1 MQRKTGRFLAT
12 FLPSVL
18 LIVAAL
24 VFSAGVNLGTFRRD
38 CSDALFST
46 FGVAGRKVVSSIE
59 YAVKYGKTIE
69 NFFGMERALSQLK
82 TYLPQADGVAV
93 ALPDGQVAYA
103 IGTYGFK
110 DRIGDRLTGYEQRR
124 TAGEFQRTSSFNYHD
139 TDSRSHK
146 LFLPIRDPADGR
158 WIGTLVIA
166 AGDAVIDDYVRAFER
181 QTLIFVG
188 ALGAVA
194 ILLLGGLALLPDLL
208 SSRKGDKR
216 RDSKQQG
223 AKQQGSGRA
232 ALAVAALV
240 QIAVGV
246 TGYGAFSDA
255 YLRTVENTTG
265 IVENIVA
272 TDIASVIG
280 RGATYRSFSG
290 IDDYFHEI
298 ITIVPHFKGMSLAV
312 PEGTDLPG
320 TLGSGAAPAKGDLV
334 TARALAT
341 DANLV
346 TPSLRIVIDSDYIR
360 RNTLEVVAN
369 NVTILII
376 SLMFIYELHVFVSRR
391 MRGPAEVKAGTDE
404 TAAAAAAAAATGR
417 SLAGLRFLTFL
428 LYFGMFLSASFVPVI
443 MQTFDRGLFGLA
455 PPQAAALP
463 VSAEMLCGALAILLA
478 GRISARLP
486 WRTMT
491 AAGLALAALGALT
504 SGAATDPLL
513 FIVARGLV
521 GAGTMTALMGLY
533 RLIDRIRGVDP
544 ATGAYS
550 DLFSG
555 MYVGVNCGAVVGSLL
570 ADEIGPHAVFLIAAV
585 VLLLGIAQLLLW
597 TPEPAGEAVTAAN
610 ATATAKAATA
620 PGITPP
626 GRRRVWSDASFV
638 AFLLLV
644 SVPTSACSMFL
655 IYYFPLFA
663 SGLGQPASTVGQ
675 AFLLYGLCIVYL
687 GPLLSRL
694 MRSSRVA
701 PGLPV
706 LVSGLIMAAG
716 LTTFALT
723 GSLMGAFLAIL
734 LLGLS
739 DSFGLTAQQRYLERL
754 PVVDAHGLAV
764 PQSYHLNARKIGQVL
779 GPMLFSAA
787 AVAGGVG
794 ATLIGLGLAAAL
806 LLHLALSILALR
818 RRPTMAEPA

>member
-24 VFSAGVNLGTFRRD
+24 VFSTGINLGTFRRD
-38 CSDALFST
+38 CGDALFST
-46 FGVAGRKVVSSIE
+46 FGVAGRKVVTSIE

-124 TAGEFQRTSSFNYHD
+124 TAGEFQRSSSFNYHD

-146 LFLPIRDPADGR
+146 LFLPIRDPGDGR

-166 AGDAVIDDYVRAFER
+166 AGDSVIDDYVREFER
-181 QTLIFVG
+181 HTLMLVG
-188 ALGAVA
+188 GLGGVA
-194 ILLLGGLALLPDLL
+194 ILLLGGLALLPE
-208 SSRKGDKR
+208 RGR
-216 RDSKQQG
+216 GGIGRPR
-223 AKQQGSGRA
+223 SGRA

-272 TDIASVIG
+272 TDIGSVIG

-290 IDDYFHEI
+290 IDDYFREI
-298 ITIVPHFKGMSLAV
+298 IGIVPHFKGMSLAV

-320 TLGSGAAPAKGDLV
+320 SLGSGQPAAKGDLV
-334 TARALAT
+334 TGRALAT
-341 DANLV
+341 DADFV
-346 TPSLRIVIDSDYIR
+346 TPTLRIVIDSDFIQ
-360 RNTLEVVAN
+360 RNMLEVVAN

-376 SLMFIYELHVFVSRR
+376 SLMFIYELHAFVSRR
-391 MRGPAEVKAGTDE
+391 MRLPAE
-404 TAAAAAAAAATGR
+404 AAAENGEGAAATVR
-417 SLAGLRFLTFL
+417 SLAGLRFLTFV

-455 PPQAAALP
+455 PPQAAAVP

-491 AAGLALAALGALT
+491 AAGLAVAVLGALI
-504 SGAATDPLL
+504 SGVTGDPVL

-533 RLIDRIRGVDP
+533 RLIDRIRRLDP

-570 ADEIGPHAVFLIAAV
+570 ADAIGPHAVFLIAAV
-585 VLLLGIAQLLLW
+585 VLTLGIAQLLLL
-597 TPEPAGEAVTAAN
+597 TPEPAGEAAITAAP
-610 ATATAKAATA
+610 AVAKPDGDTA
-620 PGITPP
+620 PA
-626 GRRRVWSDASFV
+626 RRVWSDGSFL

-694 MRSSRVA
+694 MRASGIA

-723 GSLMGAFLAIL
+723 GSLIGAFLAIL

-754 PVVDAHGLAV
+754 PVVDTHGLAV
-764 PQSYHLNARKIGQVL
+764 PQSYHLNARKIGQVI

-787 AVAGGVG
+787 AVAGGAG

-806 LLHLALSILALR
+806 LLHLGVSVLALR
-818 RRPTMAEPA
+818 RRPFMAKTA

>member
-12 FLPSVL
+12 FLPSIL

-24 VFSAGVNLGTFRRD
+24 VFSAGINLGTFRRD
-38 CSDALFST
+38 CGDALFST
-46 FGVAGRKVVSSIE
+46 FGVAGRKVVTSIE

-124 TAGEFQRTSSFNYHD
+124 TAGEFQRATSFNYHD

-166 AGDAVIDDYVRAFER
+166 AGDSVIDDYVRAFER
-181 QTLIFVG
+181 HTLILVG
-188 ALGAVA
+188 ALGGVA
-194 ILLLGGLALLPDLL
+194 ILLLGGLALLPDRGRGGLG
-208 SSRKGDKR
+208 RPR
-216 RDSKQQG
+216 
-223 AKQQGSGRA
+223 SGRA

-272 TDIASVIG
+272 TDIGSVIG

-290 IDDYFHEI
+290 IDDYFREI
-298 ITIVPHFKGMSLAV
+298 IGIVPHFKGMSLAV
-312 PEGTDLPG
+312 PEGADLPG
-320 TLGSGAAPAKGDLV
+320 SLGSGQPAAKGDLV
-334 TARALAT
+334 TGRALAT
-341 DANLV
+341 DADFV
-346 TPSLRIVIDSDYIR
+346 TPSLRIVIDSDFIQ
-360 RNTLEVVAN
+360 RNMLEVVAN

-376 SLMFIYELHVFVSRR
+376 SLMFIYELHAFVSRR
-391 MRGPAEVKAGTDE
+391 MRPTVETVAGTVTD
-404 TAAAAAAAAATGR
+404 AADAAAATGR
-417 SLAGLRFLTFL
+417 SLAGLRFLTFM

-455 PPQAAALP
+455 PPQAAAIP
-463 VSAEMLCGALAILLA
+463 VSVEMLCGALAILLA

-491 AAGLALAALGALT
+491 AAGLAVAVLGALV
-504 SGAATDPLL
+504 SGVTGDPVL

-533 RLIDRIRGVDP
+533 RLIDRIRRIDP

-570 ADEIGPHAVFLIAAV
+570 ADAIGPHAVFLIAAV
-585 VLLLGIAQLLLW
+585 VLTLGIGQLLLL
-597 TPEPAGEAVTAAN
+597 TPEPAGAAAIAAAAPTIATPDGEAAA
-610 ATATAKAATA
+610 A
-620 PGITPP
+620 
-626 GRRRVWSDASFV
+626 RRVWSDGSFL

-694 MRSSRVA
+694 MRSSNMA

-706 LVSGLIMAAG
+706 LASGLIMAAG

-723 GSLMGAFLAIL
+723 GSLVGAFLAIL

-754 PVVDAHGLAV
+754 PVVGTHGLAV
-764 PQSYHLNARKIGQVL
+764 PQSYHLNARKIGQVI

-787 AVAGGVG
+787 AVAGGAG

-806 LLHLALSILALR
+806 LLHLGLSVLALR
-818 RRPTMAEPA
+818 RRPFMAKTA

>member
-1 MQRKTGRFLAT
+1 MQLKTGRFLAT

-38 CSDALFST
+38 CGDALFST
-46 FGVAGRKVVSSIE
+46 FSVAGRKVVTSIE
-59 YAVKYGKTIE
+59 YAVKYGKTID
-69 NFFGMERALSQLK
+69 NFFGMERALNQLR

-93 ALPDGQVAYA
+93 ALPSGQVAYA

-110 DRIGDRLTGYEQRR
+110 DRVGDRLTGYEQRR
-124 TAGEFQRTSSFNYHD
+124 SAEEFKRNTSFNYHD
-139 TDSRSHK
+139 TDNRSYE
-146 LFLPIRDPADGR
+146 LYLAIRDPSDGR
-158 WIGTLVIA
+158 WIGTLMIA
-166 AGDAVIDDYVRAFER
+166 ASDSVIDDYVRAFER
-181 QTLIFVG
+181 HTLILVG
-188 ALGAVA
+188 ALGGVA
-194 ILLLGGLALLPDLL
+194 ILLLGGLALLPE
-208 SSRKGDKR
+208 R
-216 RDSKQQG
+216 RRG
-223 AKQQGSGRA
+223 GLGRPRSGRA
-232 ALAVAALV
+232 ALTVAALV

-272 TDIASVIG
+272 TDIGSVIG

-290 IDDYFHEI
+290 IDYYFREI
-298 ITIVPHFKGMSLAV
+298 VAIVPHFKGMSLAV
-312 PEGTDLPG
+312 PEGADLSG
-320 TLGSGAAPAKGDLV
+320 SLGFGQPAAKGDLV
-334 TARALAT
+334 TGRALAT
-341 DANLV
+341 DADFL
-346 TPSLRIVIDSDYIR
+346 TPTLRIVIDSDFIQ
-360 RNTLEVVAN
+360 RNMLEVVAN

-376 SLMFIYELHVFVSRR
+376 SLMFIYELHAFVSRR
-391 MRGPAEVKAGTDE
+391 MRPTVETVAETEAVVEGV
-404 TAAAAAAAAATGR
+404 AAAAATGR
-417 SLAGLRFLTFL
+417 SLAGLRFLTFM

-455 PPQAAALP
+455 PPQAAAIP
-463 VSAEMLCGALAILLA
+463 VSVEMLCGALAILLA

-491 AAGLALAALGALT
+491 AAGLAVAVLGALI
-504 SGAATDPLL
+504 SGVTGDPVL

-533 RLIDRIRGVDP
+533 RLIDRIRRIDP

-570 ADEIGPHAVFLIAAV
+570 ADAIGPHAVFLIAAV
-585 VLLLGIAQLLLW
+585 VLTLGIAQLLLL
-597 TPEPAGEAVTAAN
+597 TPEPEG
-610 ATATAKAATA
+610 AATIAAAA
-620 PGITPP
+620 PTVAKPDGDTAPA
-626 GRRRVWSDASFV
+626 RRVWSDGSFL

-694 MRSSRVA
+694 MRSSNVA

-706 LVSGLIMAAG
+706 LASGLIMAAG

-723 GSLMGAFLAIL
+723 GSLVGAFLAIL

-754 PVVDAHGLAV
+754 PVVGTHGLAV
-764 PQSYHLNARKIGQVL
+764 PQSYHLNARKIGQVI

-787 AVAGGVG
+787 AVAGGAG

-806 LLHLALSILALR
+806 LLHLGLSVLALR
-818 RRPTMAEPA
+818 RRPFMAKTA

>member
-24 VFSAGVNLGTFRRD
+24 VFSAGINLGTFRRD
-38 CSDALFST
+38 CGDALFST
-46 FGVAGRKVVSSIE
+46 FGVAGRKVVTSIE
-59 YAVKYGKTIE
+59 YAVKHGKTID
-69 NFFGMERALSQLK
+69 NFFGMERALNQLR

-93 ALPDGQVAYA
+93 ALPNGQIAYA

-110 DRIGDRLTGYEQRR
+110 DRVGDRLSGYEQRR
-124 TAGEFQRTSSFNYHD
+124 TAEEFKRNTSFNYHD
-139 TDSRSHK
+139 TDNRSYE
-146 LFLPIRDPADGR
+146 LYLAIRDPSDGR
-158 WIGTLVIA
+158 WIGTLMIA
-166 AGDAVIDDYVRAFER
+166 ASDLVIDDYVRAFER
-181 QTLIFVG
+181 HTLILVG
-188 ALGAVA
+188 ALGGVA
-194 ILLLGGLALLPDLL
+194 ILLLGGLALLPERGRGGLG
-208 SSRKGDKR
+208 RPR
-216 RDSKQQG
+216 
-223 AKQQGSGRA
+223 SGRA
-232 ALAVAALV
+232 ALVVAALV

-272 TDIASVIG
+272 TDVGSVIG

-290 IDDYFHEI
+290 IDDYFREI
-298 ITIVPHFKGMSLAV
+298 VAIVPHFKGMSLAV
-312 PEGTDLPG
+312 PEGADLSG
-320 TLGSGAAPAKGDLV
+320 SLGFGQPAAKGDLV
-334 TARALAT
+334 TGRALAT
-341 DANLV
+341 DADFL
-346 TPSLRIVIDSDYIR
+346 TPTLRIVIDSDFIQ
-360 RNTLEVVAN
+360 RNMLEVIAN

-376 SLMFIYELHVFVSRR
+376 SLMFIYELHAFVSRR
-391 MRGPAEVKAGTDE
+391 IRLPAETGTETEVVAGAD
-404 TAAAAAAAAATGR
+404 AAAATGR
-417 SLAGLRFLTFL
+417 SLAGLRFLTFM

-443 MQTFDRGLFGLA
+443 MQTFDRGLFALA
-455 PPQAAALP
+455 PPQAAAIP
-463 VSAEMLCGALAILLA
+463 VSVEMLCGALAILLA

-491 AAGLALAALGALT
+491 AAGLAVAVLGALI
-504 SGAATDPLL
+504 SGVTGDPVL

-533 RLIDRIRGVDP
+533 RLIDRIRRIDP

-570 ADEIGPHAVFLIAAV
+570 ADAIGPHAVFLIAAI
-585 VLLLGIAQLLLW
+585 VLTLGIAQLLLL
-597 TPEPAGEAVTAAN
+597 TPEPAGAA
-610 ATATAKAATA
+610 AIPADAPTVAKPDGETA
-620 PGITPP
+620 PA
-626 GRRRVWSDASFV
+626 RRVWSDGSFL

-694 MRSSRVA
+694 MRSSNVA

-706 LVSGLIMAAG
+706 LASGLIMAAG

-723 GSLMGAFLAIL
+723 GSLVGAFLAIL

-754 PVVDAHGLAV
+754 PVVGTHGLAV
-764 PQSYHLNARKIGQVL
+764 PQSYHLNARKIGQVI

-787 AVAGGVG
+787 AVAGGAG

-806 LLHLALSILALR
+806 LLHLGLSVLALR
-818 RRPTMAEPA
+818 RRPFVAKTA

>member
-24 VFSAGVNLGTFRRD
+24 VFSAGINLGTFRRD
-38 CSDALFST
+38 CGDALFST
-46 FGVAGRKVVSSIE
+46 FSVAGRKVVTSIE
-59 YAVKYGKTIE
+59 YAVKYGKTID
-69 NFFGMERALSQLK
+69 NFFGMERALNQLR

-93 ALPDGQVAYA
+93 ALPNGQVAYA

-110 DRIGDRLTGYEQRR
+110 DRVGDRLSGYEQRR
-124 TAGEFQRTSSFNYHD
+124 TAEEFKRNTSFNYHD
-139 TDSRSHK
+139 TDNRSYE
-146 LFLPIRDPADGR
+146 LYLSIRDPSDGR
-158 WIGTLVIA
+158 WIGTLMIA
-166 AGDAVIDDYVRAFER
+166 ASDSVIDDYVRAFER
-181 QTLIFVG
+181 HTLILVG
-188 ALGAVA
+188 ALGGAA
-194 ILLLGGLALLPDLL
+194 ILLLGGLALLPE
-208 SSRKGDKR
+208 RGR
-216 RDSKQQG
+216 G
-223 AKQQGSGRA
+223 ALGRPRSGRP

-272 TDIASVIG
+272 TDIGSVIG

-290 IDDYFHEI
+290 IDDYFREI
-298 ITIVPHFKGMSLAV
+298 IGIVPHFKGMSLAV
-312 PEGTDLPG
+312 SEGADLSG
-320 TLGSGAAPAKGDLV
+320 SLGSGQPAAKGDLV
-334 TARALAT
+334 TGRALAT
-341 DANLV
+341 DADFV
-346 TPSLRIVIDSDYIR
+346 TPTLRIVIDSDFIQ
-360 RNTLEVVAN
+360 RNMLEVIAN

-376 SLMFIYELHVFVSRR
+376 SLMFIYELHAFVSRR
-391 MRGPAEVKAGTDE
+391 MRLTDGRKAVETDGAEDG
-404 TAAAAAAAAATGR
+404 AAATVR
-417 SLAGLRFLTFL
+417 SLAGLRFLTFV

-455 PPQAAALP
+455 QPQAAAIP
-463 VSAEMLCGALAILLA
+463 VSVEMLCGALAILLA

-491 AAGLALAALGALT
+491 AAGLAIAVLGALV
-504 SGAATDPLL
+504 SGVTGDPLL

-533 RLIDRIRGVDP
+533 RLIDRIRRIDP
-544 ATGAYS
+544 ATVAYS

-570 ADEIGPHAVFLIAAV
+570 ADAIGPHAVFLIAAV
-585 VLLLGIAQLLLW
+585 VLTLGIAQLLLL
-597 TPEPAGEAVTAAN
+597 TPEPAGAA
-610 ATATAKAATA
+610 AISAAAPTVANPDGDTA
-620 PGITPP
+620 PP
-626 GRRRVWSDASFV
+626 RRVWSDGSFL

-694 MRSSRVA
+694 MRSSNVA

-706 LVSGLIMAAG
+706 LASGLIMAAG

-723 GSLMGAFLAIL
+723 GSLVGAFLAIL

-754 PVVDAHGLAV
+754 PVVGTHGLAI
-764 PQSYHLNARKIGQVL
+764 PQSYHLNARKIGQVI

-787 AVAGGVG
+787 AVAGGAG

-806 LLHLALSILALR
+806 LLHLGLSVLALR
-818 RRPTMAEPA
+818 RRPFMAKTA

>member
-38 CSDALFST
+38 CGDALFST
-46 FGVAGRKVVSSIE
+46 FGVAGRKVVTSIE

-124 TAGEFQRTSSFNYHD
+124 TAGEFQHSPSFNYHD
-139 TDSRSHK
+139 TDNRSHK
-146 LFLPIRDPADGR
+146 LFLPIRDPGDGR

-166 AGDAVIDDYVRAFER
+166 AGDAVIDNYVREFER
-181 QTLIFVG
+181 HTLIFVG

-194 ILLLGGLALLPDLL
+194 ILLLGGLALLPE
-208 SSRKGDKR
+208 RKAAG
-216 RDSKQQG
+216 RDGTG
-223 AKQQGSGRA
+223 APRSGRPHSGRPHSGRT

-240 QIAVGV
+240 QITVGV

-272 TDIASVIG
+272 TDIASIIG
-280 RGATYRSFSG
+280 RGATYRSLSG
-290 IDDYFHEI
+290 IDDYFREI
-298 ITIVPHFKGMSLAV
+298 IAIVPHFKGMSLAV
-312 PEGTDLPG
+312 PEGADLPG
-320 TLGSGAAPAKGDLV
+320 SLGSGQPAARGDLV
-334 TARALAT
+334 TGRALAT
-341 DANLV
+341 DADLV
-346 TPSLRIVIDSDYIR
+346 TPTLRIVIDSDYIQ
-360 RNTLEVVAN
+360 RNVLEVVAN

-376 SLMFIYELHVFVSRR
+376 SLMFIYELHAFVSRR
-391 MRGPAEVKAGTDE
+391 MRRPVEAKAETEGVGG
-404 TAAAAAAAAATGR
+404 AAATTGR
-417 SLAGLRFLTFL
+417 SLAGLRFLTFM

-443 MQTFDRGLFGLA
+443 MQTFDSGLFGLA
-455 PPQAAALP
+455 PPQAAAIP

-491 AAGLALAALGALT
+491 AAGLAIAALGALT
-504 SGAATDPLL
+504 SGLTGDPVL
-513 FIVARGLV
+513 FVVARGLV

-533 RLIDRIRGVDP
+533 RLIDRVRRVDP

-570 ADEIGPHAVFLIAAV
+570 ADEIGPQAVFLIAAV
-585 VLLLGIAQLLLW
+585 VLALGIAQLLLL
-597 TPEPAGEAVTAAN
+597 TPEPTGEAVPPVA
-610 ATATAKAATA
+610 AATA
-620 PGITPP
+620 AVAKPDAAAPG
-626 GRRRVWSDASFV
+626 RRVWSDRSFL

-694 MRSSRVA
+694 MRSSGVA

-706 LVSGLIMAAG
+706 LASGLIMAAG

-754 PVVDAHGLAV
+754 PVVGTHGLAV
-764 PQSYHLNARKIGQVL
+764 PQSYHLNARKIGQVI

-787 AVAGGVG
+787 AVAGGAG

-806 LLHLALSILALR
+806 LLHLALSILSLR
-818 RRPTMAEPA
+818 RRPAVTGTA

>member
-24 VFSAGVNLGTFRRD
+24 VFSAGINLGTFRRD
-38 CSDALFST
+38 CGDALFST
-46 FGVAGRKVVSSIE
+46 FGVAGRKVVTSIE

-124 TAGEFQRTSSFNYHD
+124 TAGEFQRATSFNYHD

-166 AGDAVIDDYVRAFER
+166 AGDSVIDDYVRAFER
-181 QTLIFVG
+181 HTLILVG
-188 ALGAVA
+188 ALGGVA
-194 ILLLGGLALLPDLL
+194 ILLLGGLALLPE
-208 SSRKGDKR
+208 R
-216 RDSKQQG
+216 RRG
-223 AKQQGSGRA
+223 GLGRPRSGRA

-272 TDIASVIG
+272 TDIGSVIG

-290 IDDYFHEI
+290 IDDYFREI
-298 ITIVPHFKGMSLAV
+298 IGIVPHFKGMSLAV
-312 PEGTDLPG
+312 PEGADLSG
-320 TLGSGAAPAKGDLV
+320 SLGSGQPAAKGDLV
-334 TARALAT
+334 TGRALAT
-341 DANLV
+341 DADFV
-346 TPSLRIVIDSDYIR
+346 TPTLRIVIDSDFIQ
-360 RNTLEVVAN
+360 RNMLEVVAN

-376 SLMFIYELHVFVSRR
+376 SLMFIYELHAFVSRR
-391 MRGPAEVKAGTDE
+391 MRPTVETVAETEAVVAGAD
-404 TAAAAAAAAATGR
+404 AAAATGQ
-417 SLAGLRFLTFL
+417 SLAGLRFLTFM

-455 PPQAAALP
+455 PPQAAAIP
-463 VSAEMLCGALAILLA
+463 VSVEMLCGALAILLA

-491 AAGLALAALGALT
+491 AAGLAVAVLGALV
-504 SGAATDPLL
+504 SGMTGDPVL

-533 RLIDRIRGVDP
+533 RLIDRIRRIDP

-570 ADEIGPHAVFLIAAV
+570 ADAIGPHAVFLIAAV
-585 VLLLGIAQLLLW
+585 VLTLGIGQLLLL
-597 TPEPAGEAVTAAN
+597 TPEPAGAA
-610 ATATAKAATA
+610 AIAALAPAAAKPDGDTA
-620 PGITPP
+620 PT
-626 GRRRVWSDASFV
+626 RRVWSDGSFL

-694 MRSSRVA
+694 MRSSDLA

-706 LVSGLIMAAG
+706 LASGLIMAAG

-723 GSLMGAFLAIL
+723 GSLVGAFLAIL

-754 PVVDAHGLAV
+754 PVVGTHGLAV
-764 PQSYHLNARKIGQVL
+764 PQSYHLNARKIGQVI

-806 LLHLALSILALR
+806 LLHLGLSVLALR
-818 RRPTMAEPA
+818 RRPFMAKTA

>member
-38 CSDALFST
+38 CGDALFST
-46 FGVAGRKVVSSIE
+46 FGVAGRKVVTSIE

-124 TAGEFQRTSSFNYHD
+124 TAGEFQHSPSFNYHD
-139 TDSRSHK
+139 TDNRSHK
-146 LFLPIRDPADGR
+146 LFLPIRDPGDGR

-166 AGDAVIDDYVRAFER
+166 AGDAVIDNYVRDFER
-181 QTLIFVG
+181 HTLIFVG
-188 ALGAVA
+188 GLGAVA
-194 ILLLGGLALLPDLL
+194 ILLLGGLALLPA
-208 SSRKGDKR
+208 RN
-216 RDSKQQG
+216 
-223 AKQQGSGRA
+223 ASGRPHSGRT

-240 QIAVGV
+240 QISVGV

-272 TDIASVIG
+272 TDIASIIG

-290 IDDYFHEI
+290 IDDYFREI
-298 ITIVPHFKGMSLAV
+298 IAIVPHFKGMSLAV
-312 PEGTDLPG
+312 PEGADLPG
-320 TLGSGAAPAKGDLV
+320 SLGSGQPAARGDLV
-334 TARALAT
+334 TGRALAT
-341 DANLV
+341 DADLV
-346 TPSLRIVIDSDYIR
+346 TPTLRIVIDSDYIQ
-360 RNTLEVVAN
+360 RNVLEVVAN

-376 SLMFIYELHVFVSRR
+376 SLMFIYELHAFFSRR
-391 MRGPAEVKAGTDE
+391 MRRPMEAKTEAEGVGSSP
-404 TAAAAAAAAATGR
+404 AATDR
-417 SLAGLRFLTFL
+417 SLAGLRFLTFM

-443 MQTFDRGLFGLA
+443 MQTFDSGLFGLA
-455 PPQAAALP
+455 PPQAAAIP

-491 AAGLALAALGALT
+491 AAGLAVAALGALT
-504 SGAATDPLL
+504 SGLTGDPVL
-513 FIVARGLV
+513 FVVARGLL

-533 RLIDRIRGVDP
+533 RLIDRVRRVDP

-585 VLLLGIAQLLLW
+585 VLTLGIAQLLLL
-597 TPEPAGEAVTAAN
+597 TPEPTGEAAPVAA
-610 ATATAKAATA
+610 AAAATA
-620 PGITPP
+620 AVDKPDAAAAG
-626 GRRRVWSDASFV
+626 RRVWSDGSFL

-663 SGLGQPASTVGQ
+663 SGLGKPASTVGQ

-694 MRSSRVA
+694 MRSSGVA

-706 LVSGLIMAAG
+706 LASGLIMAAG

-754 PVVDAHGLAV
+754 PVVGTHGLAV
-764 PQSYHLNARKIGQVL
+764 PQSYHLNARKIGQVI

-787 AVAGGVG
+787 AVAGGAG

-806 LLHLALSILALR
+806 LLHLALSFLSLR
-818 RRPTMAEPA
+818 RRPVVTGTA

>member
-1 MQRKTGRFLAT
+1 MQRKTSRFLAT

-24 VFSAGVNLGTFRRD
+24 VFSAGINLGTFRRD
-38 CSDALFST
+38 CGDALFST
-46 FGVAGRKVVSSIE
+46 FSVAGRKVVTSIE
-59 YAVKYGKTIE
+59 YAVKYGKTID
-69 NFFGMERALSQLK
+69 NFFGMERALNQLR

-93 ALPDGQVAYA
+93 ALPNGQVAYA

-110 DRIGDRLTGYEQRR
+110 DRVGDRLSGYEQRR
-124 TAGEFQRTSSFNYHD
+124 ATEEFKRNTSFNYHD
-139 TDSRSHK
+139 TDNQSYE
-146 LFLPIRDPADGR
+146 LYLAIRDPSDGR
-158 WIGTLVIA
+158 WIGTLMIA
-166 AGDAVIDDYVRAFER
+166 ASDSVIDDYVRAFER
-181 QTLIFVG
+181 HTLILVG
-188 ALGAVA
+188 TLGAAA
-194 ILLLGGLALLPDLL
+194 ILLLGGLALLPERGRGDLGKP
-208 SSRKGDKR
+208 R
-216 RDSKQQG
+216 
-223 AKQQGSGRA
+223 SGRA

-272 TDIASVIG
+272 TDIGSVIG

-290 IDDYFHEI
+290 IDDYFREI
-298 ITIVPHFKGMSLAV
+298 IAIVPHFKGMSLAV
-312 PEGTDLPG
+312 PEGADLPG
-320 TLGSGAAPAKGDLV
+320 SLGSGQSAAKGDLV
-334 TARALAT
+334 TGRSLAT
-341 DANLV
+341 DADFV
-346 TPSLRIVIDSDYIR
+346 TPTLRIVIDSDFIQ
-360 RNTLEVVAN
+360 RNMLEVIAN

-376 SLMFIYELHVFVSRR
+376 SLMFIYELHAFVSRR
-391 MRGPAEVKAGTDE
+391 MRLPAGTMAE
-404 TAAAAAAAAATGR
+404 GAAGWQDGAAATVR
-417 SLAGLRFLTFL
+417 SLAGLRFLTFV

-455 PPQAAALP
+455 QPQAAAIP

-491 AAGLALAALGALT
+491 AAGLAIAVLGALV
-504 SGAATDPLL
+504 SGVTGDPVL

-533 RLIDRIRGVDP
+533 RLIDRIRRIDP

-570 ADEIGPHAVFLIAAV
+570 ADAIGPHAVFLIAAV
-585 VLLLGIAQLLLW
+585 VLTLGIAQLLLL
-597 TPEPAGEAVTAAN
+597 TPEPAGEAAIPPAA
-610 ATATAKAATA
+610 AVAKSDGDTA
-620 PGITPP
+620 PA
-626 GRRRVWSDASFV
+626 RRVWSDGSFL

-694 MRSSRVA
+694 MRSSNVA

-706 LVSGLIMAAG
+706 LASGLIMAAG

-723 GSLMGAFLAIL
+723 GSLVGAFLAIL

-754 PVVDAHGLAV
+754 PVVGTHGLAV
-764 PQSYHLNARKIGQVL
+764 PQSYHLNARKIGQVI

-787 AVAGGVG
+787 AVAGGAG

-806 LLHLALSILALR
+806 LLHLGLSFLALR
-818 RRPTMAEPA
+818 RRPFMAKTA

>member
-1 MQRKTGRFLAT
+1 MQRKTSRFLAT

-24 VFSAGVNLGTFRRD
+24 VFSAGINLGTFRRD
-38 CSDALFST
+38 CGDALFST
-46 FGVAGRKVVSSIE
+46 FGVAGRKVVTSIE

-124 TAGEFQRTSSFNYHD
+124 TAGEFQRATSFNYHD

-166 AGDAVIDDYVRAFER
+166 AGDSVIDDYVRAFER
-181 QTLIFVG
+181 HTLILVG
-188 ALGAVA
+188 ALGGVA
-194 ILLLGGLALLPDLL
+194 ILLLGGLALLPERGRGGLG
-208 SSRKGDKR
+208 RPR
-216 RDSKQQG
+216 
-223 AKQQGSGRA
+223 SGRA

-272 TDIASVIG
+272 TDIGSVIG

-290 IDDYFHEI
+290 IDDYFREI
-298 ITIVPHFKGMSLAV
+298 IGIVPHFKGMSLAV
-312 PEGTDLPG
+312 PEGADLSG
-320 TLGSGAAPAKGDLV
+320 SLGSGQPAAKGDLV
-334 TARALAT
+334 TGRALAT
-341 DANLV
+341 DADFV
-346 TPSLRIVIDSDYIR
+346 TPTLRIVIDSDFIQ
-360 RNTLEVVAN
+360 RNMLEVVAN

-376 SLMFIYELHVFVSRR
+376 SLMFIYELHAFVSRR
-391 MRGPAEVKAGTDE
+391 MRPTVETVTETEAVAAGAD
-404 TAAAAAAAAATGR
+404 AAAATGR
-417 SLAGLRFLTFL
+417 SLAGLRFLTFV

-455 PPQAAALP
+455 PPQAAAIP
-463 VSAEMLCGALAILLA
+463 VSVEMLCGALAILLA

-491 AAGLALAALGALT
+491 AAGLAVAVLGALV
-504 SGAATDPLL
+504 SGVTGDPVL

-533 RLIDRIRGVDP
+533 RLIDRIRRIDP

-570 ADEIGPHAVFLIAAV
+570 ADAIGPHAVFLIAAV
-585 VLLLGIAQLLLW
+585 VLTLGIAQLLLL
-597 TPEPAGEAVTAAN
+597 TPEPAGAAAIAALAPAV
-610 ATATAKAATA
+610 AKPDGDTA
-620 PGITPP
+620 PT
-626 GRRRVWSDASFV
+626 RRVWSDGSFL

-694 MRSSRVA
+694 MRSSNLA

-706 LVSGLIMAAG
+706 LASGLIMAAG

-723 GSLMGAFLAIL
+723 GSLVGAFLAIL

-754 PVVDAHGLAV
+754 PVVGTHGLAV
-764 PQSYHLNARKIGQVL
+764 PQSYHLNARKIGQVI

-787 AVAGGVG
+787 AVAGGAG

-806 LLHLALSILALR
+806 LLHLGLSVLALR
-818 RRPTMAEPA
+818 RRPFMAKTA

>member
-24 VFSAGVNLGTFRRD
+24 VFSAGINLGTFRRD
-38 CSDALFST
+38 CGDALFST
-46 FGVAGRKVVSSIE
+46 FSVAGRKVVTSIE
-59 YAVKYGKTIE
+59 YAVKYGKTID
-69 NFFGMERALSQLK
+69 NFFGMERALNQLR

-93 ALPDGQVAYA
+93 ALPNGQVAYA

-110 DRIGDRLTGYEQRR
+110 DRVGDRLSGYEQRR
-124 TAGEFQRTSSFNYHD
+124 TAEEFKRNTSFNYHD
-139 TDSRSHK
+139 TDNRSYE
-146 LFLPIRDPADGR
+146 LYLSIRDPSDGR
-158 WIGTLVIA
+158 WIGTLMIA
-166 AGDAVIDDYVRAFER
+166 ASDSVIDDYVRAFER
-181 QTLIFVG
+181 HTLILVG
-188 ALGAVA
+188 ALGGAA
-194 ILLLGGLALLPDLL
+194 ILLLGGLALLPE
-208 SSRKGDKR
+208 RGR
-216 RDSKQQG
+216 G
-223 AKQQGSGRA
+223 ALGRPRSGRP

-272 TDIASVIG
+272 TDIGSVIG

-290 IDDYFHEI
+290 IDDYFREI
-298 ITIVPHFKGMSLAV
+298 IGIVPHFKGMSLAV
-312 PEGTDLPG
+312 SEGADLSG
-320 TLGSGAAPAKGDLV
+320 SLGSGQPAAKGDLV
-334 TARALAT
+334 TGRALAT
-341 DANLV
+341 DADFV
-346 TPSLRIVIDSDYIR
+346 TPTLRIVIDSDFIQ
-360 RNTLEVVAN
+360 RNMLEVIAN

-376 SLMFIYELHVFVSRR
+376 SLMFIYELHAFVSRR
-391 MRGPAEVKAGTDE
+391 MRRMDGRKAVETDGAEDG
-404 TAAAAAAAAATGR
+404 AAATVR
-417 SLAGLRFLTFL
+417 SLAGLRFLTFV

-455 PPQAAALP
+455 QPQAAAIP
-463 VSAEMLCGALAILLA
+463 VSVEMLCGALAILLA

-491 AAGLALAALGALT
+491 AAGLAIAVLGALV
-504 SGAATDPLL
+504 SGVTGDPLL

-533 RLIDRIRGVDP
+533 RLIDRIRRIDP
-544 ATGAYS
+544 ATVAYS

-570 ADEIGPHAVFLIAAV
+570 ADAIGPHAVFLIAAV
-585 VLLLGIAQLLLW
+585 VLTLGIAQLLLL
-597 TPEPAGEAVTAAN
+597 TPEPAGAA
-610 ATATAKAATA
+610 AIAAAAPTVANPDGDTA
-620 PGITPP
+620 PP
-626 GRRRVWSDASFV
+626 RRVWSDGSFL

-694 MRSSRVA
+694 MRSSNVA

-706 LVSGLIMAAG
+706 LASGLIMAAG

-723 GSLMGAFLAIL
+723 GSLVGAFLAIL
-734 LLGLS
+734 FLGLS

-754 PVVDAHGLAV
+754 PVVGTHGLAI
-764 PQSYHLNARKIGQVL
+764 PQSYHLNARKIGQVI

-787 AVAGGVG
+787 AVAGGAG

-806 LLHLALSILALR
+806 LLHLGLSVLALR
-818 RRPTMAEPA
+818 RRPFMAKTA

>member
-24 VFSAGVNLGTFRRD
+24 VFSAGINLGTFRRD
-38 CSDALFST
+38 CGDALFST
-46 FGVAGRKVVSSIE
+46 FSVAGRKVVTSIE
-59 YAVKYGKTIE
+59 YAVKYGKTID
-69 NFFGMERALSQLK
+69 NFFGMERALNQLR

-93 ALPDGQVAYA
+93 ALPNGQVAYA

-110 DRIGDRLTGYEQRR
+110 DRVGDRLSGYEQRR
-124 TAGEFQRTSSFNYHD
+124 TSEEFKHNTSFNYHD
-139 TDSRSHK
+139 TDNRSYE
-146 LFLPIRDPADGR
+146 LYLPIRDPSDGR
-158 WIGTLVIA
+158 WIGTLMIA
-166 AGDAVIDDYVRAFER
+166 ASDSVIDEYVRAFER
-181 QTLIFVG
+181 HTLIFVG
-188 ALGAVA
+188 ALGGVA
-194 ILLLGGLALLPDLL
+194 ILLLGGLALLPERGRG
-208 SSRKGDKR
+208 SSERPR
-216 RDSKQQG
+216 
-223 AKQQGSGRA
+223 SGRA

-272 TDIASVIG
+272 TDIGSVIG

-290 IDDYFHEI
+290 IDDYFREI
-298 ITIVPHFKGMSLAV
+298 VAIVPHFKGMSLAV
-312 PEGTDLPG
+312 PEGADLSG
-320 TLGSGAAPAKGDLV
+320 SLGSGQPAAKGDLV
-334 TARALAT
+334 TGRALAT
-341 DANLV
+341 DADFV
-346 TPSLRIVIDSDYIR
+346 TPTLRIVIDSDFIQ
-360 RNTLEVVAN
+360 RNMLEVVAN

-376 SLMFIYELHVFVSRR
+376 SLMFIYELHAFVSRR
-391 MRGPAEVKAGTDE
+391 MRPTVETVTETEAEAVAVVAGAD
-404 TAAAAAAAAATGR
+404 AAAATGR
-417 SLAGLRFLTFL
+417 SLAGLRFLTFV

-455 PPQAAALP
+455 PPQAAAVP
-463 VSAEMLCGALAILLA
+463 VSVEMLCGALAILLA

-491 AAGLALAALGALT
+491 AAGLAVAVLGAVV
-504 SGAATDPLL
+504 SGMTGDPLL

-533 RLIDRIRGVDP
+533 RLIDRIRRIDP

-570 ADEIGPHAVFLIAAV
+570 ADAIGPHAVFLIAAV
-585 VLLLGIAQLLLW
+585 VLTLGIGQLLLL
-597 TPEPAGEAVTAAN
+597 TPEPAGAAAIAAAAPAVAA
-610 ATATAKAATA
+610 AKPDGDTA
-620 PGITPP
+620 PA
-626 GRRRVWSDASFV
+626 RRVWSDGSFL

-694 MRSSRVA
+694 MRSSNLA

-706 LVSGLIMAAG
+706 LASGLIMAAG

-723 GSLMGAFLAIL
+723 GSLVGAFLAIL

-754 PVVDAHGLAV
+754 PVVGTHGLAV
-764 PQSYHLNARKIGQVL
+764 PQSYHLNARKIGQVI

-787 AVAGGVG
+787 AVAGGAG

-806 LLHLALSILALR
+806 LLHLGLSALALR
-818 RRPTMAEPA
+818 RRPFMAKTA

>member
-18 LIVAAL
+18 LIAAAL
-24 VFSAGVNLGTFRRD
+24 VFSTGINLGTFRRD
-38 CSDALFST
+38 CGDALFST
-46 FGVAGRKVVSSIE
+46 FGVAGRKVVTSIE

-124 TAGEFQRTSSFNYHD
+124 TASEFQRSSSFNYHD

-146 LFLPIRDPADGR
+146 LFLPIRDPGDGR

-166 AGDAVIDDYVRAFER
+166 AGDSVIDDYVRAFER
-181 QTLIFVG
+181 HTLILVG
-188 ALGAVA
+188 TLGGVA
-194 ILLLGGLALLPDLL
+194 ILLLGGLALLPE
-208 SSRKGDKR
+208 RGR
-216 RDSKQQG
+216 GGIGRPR
-223 AKQQGSGRA
+223 SGRA

-272 TDIASVIG
+272 TDIGSVIG

-290 IDDYFHEI
+290 IDDYFREI
-298 ITIVPHFKGMSLAV
+298 IAIVPHFKGMSLAV
-312 PEGTDLPG
+312 PEGADLPG
-320 TLGSGAAPAKGDLV
+320 SLGSGQPAVKGDLV
-334 TARALAT
+334 TGRALAT
-341 DANLV
+341 DADFV
-346 TPSLRIVIDSDYIR
+346 TPTLRIVIDSDFIQ
-360 RNTLEVVAN
+360 RNMLEVVAN

-376 SLMFIYELHVFVSRR
+376 SLMFIYELHAFVSRR
-391 MRGPAEVKAGTDE
+391 MRPAVETKAE
-404 TAAAAAAAAATGR
+404 TAAGTVTEGTDAAAATVR
-417 SLAGLRFLTFL
+417 SLAGLRFLTFV

-455 PPQAAALP
+455 PPQAAAIP

-491 AAGLALAALGALT
+491 AAGLAIAVLGALV
-504 SGAATDPLL
+504 SGVTGDPLL

-533 RLIDRIRGVDP
+533 RLIDRIRRIDP

-570 ADEIGPHAVFLIAAV
+570 ADAIGPHAVFLIAAV
-585 VLLLGIAQLLLW
+585 VLTLGIAQLLLL
-597 TPEPAGEAVTAAN
+597 TPEPAGASAIP
-610 ATATAKAATA
+610 AATPTVANPDGDAA
-620 PGITPP
+620 PA
-626 GRRRVWSDASFV
+626 RRVWSDGSFL

-694 MRSSRVA
+694 MRSSNVA

-706 LVSGLIMAAG
+706 LASGLIMAAG

-723 GSLMGAFLAIL
+723 GSLVGAFLAIL

-754 PVVDAHGLAV
+754 PVVGTHGLAV
-764 PQSYHLNARKIGQVL
+764 PQSYHLNARKIGQVI

-787 AVAGGVG
+787 AVAGGAG

-806 LLHLALSILALR
+806 LLHLGLSVLALR
-818 RRPTMAEPA
+818 RRPFMAKAA